1 MSLALTILIVVAGL
15 YVGWNIGG
23 NDSGN
28 CIGPTVGAGLIRY
41 RTGIIVVAVFAVA
54 GALLQGGGV
63 VKTLGKGI
71 VTESLPPL
79 GVLAALICGGIFV
92 SIATFKKIPVSTS
105 QAIVGGVAG
114 VGLAAG
120 LTVDFSKILTIVEC
134 WILCPI
140 LCGILANG
148 ILRVT
153 RLILARLQDQR
164 RVSRVLMGLVLASAC
179 YSAYSLGANNLGNAI
194 GPLVTLDIMDIF
206 ILTLL
211 GAASI
216 SVGALTFGKGVAE
229 TVGKSITKLDLPG
242 AFAAQTS
249 AAVGLHVFSMFG
261 IPVST
266 SQAIVGAVMG
276 VGLVHGIKTVS
287 RQKVTE
293 IVVGWVATPLVSGGT
308 AFGLYWVILRVTA

>member
-1 MSLALTILIVVAGL
+1 LALIILIVAAGL
-15 YVGWNIGG
+15 YVGWNIGA

-41 RTGIIVVAVFAVA
+41 RTGIILVAGFALA

-79 GVLAALICGGIFV
+79 GVLAALICGGLFV
-92 SIATFKKIPVSTS
+92 SVATFRKVPVSTS

-134 WILCPI
+134 WILCPF
-140 LCGILANG
+140 LCGILAHG
-148 ILRVT
+148 VLRVT
-153 RLILARLQDQR
+153 RRILKRVTNQR
-164 RVSRVLMGLVLASAC
+164 RASRVLMVMVLTSSC
-179 YSAYSLGANNLGNAI
+179 YAAYSLGANNLGNAI
-194 GPLVTLDIMDIF
+194 GPIVTLGAVDLLL
-206 ILTLL
+206 LTLL

-216 SVGALTFGKGVAE
+216 SIGALTFGKGVAE

-242 AFAAQTS
+242 AFAAQVS
-249 AAVGLHVFSMFG
+249 AAVGLHVFSMMG

-276 VGLVHGIKTVS
+276 VGLVHGVKTVS
-287 RQKVTE
+287 RRKMTE
-293 IVVGWVATPLVSGGT
+293 IAVGWVATPMVSGAT
-308 AFGLYWVILRVTA
+308 AFGLYWFILRGTS

>member
-1 MSLALTILIVVAGL
+1 MSLALVILIVVAGL

-41 RTGIIVVAVFAVA
+41 RTGIILVAVFAVA
-54 GALLQGGGV
+54 GSLLQGGGV

-79 GVLAALICGGIFV
+79 GVLAALLCGGIFV

-140 LCGILANG
+140 LCGVLANG

-153 RLILARLQDQR
+153 RLILARLKDQR
-164 RVSRVLMGLVLASAC
+164 RASRVLMGLVLMSAC

-194 GPLVTLDIMDIF
+194 GPIVTLDIMDIF

-249 AAVGLHVFSMFG
+249 AAVGLHVFSMIG

-287 RQKVTE
+287 RGKVSE
-293 IVVGWVATPLVSGGT
+293 IVIGWVATPLVSGAT
-308 AFGLYWVILRVTA
+308 AFGLYWIILQISS

>member
-1 MSLALTILIVVAGL
+1 MSLALIILIVVAGL

-41 RTGIIVVAVFAVA
+41 RTGIILVAAFALA
-54 GALLQGGGV
+54 GAVLQGGGV

-140 LCGILANG
+140 LCGILANV
-148 ILRVT
+148 ILRLT
-153 RLILARLQDQR
+153 RLVLK
-164 RVSRVLMGLVLASAC
+164 RVKNQQGASRVLMGLVLASAC

-194 GPLVTLDIMDIF
+194 GPIVTLDLMDILV
-206 ILTLL
+206 LTLL

-242 AFAAQTS
+242 AFAAQIS
-249 AAVGLHVFSMFG
+249 AAVGLHVFSMIG

-287 RQKVTE
+287 RRKVTE
-293 IVVGWVATPLVSGGT
+293 IVVGWIATPLVSGGT
-308 AFGLYWVILRVTA
+308 AFGLYWIILRLSI